1 MPLIYRLRYSDL
13 HRYMRRAM
21 HAGKRGYEICGQL
34 VLQEGHLTFVPVKNS
49 TLDMGSFEMW
59 YSWTIIALSK
69 EARHGTSLVGTYH
82 SHPASPAVPGE
93 SDISGS
99 RSNSLMLILACCD
112 QKAGLWRIRGGA
124 AHRAVLCIYRG

>member
-1 MPLIYRLRYSDL
+1 MPLIYRLHYSDL

-21 HAGKRGYEICGQL
+21 HA
-34 VLQEGHLTFVPVKNS
+34 
-49 TLDMGSFEMW
+49 
-59 YSWTIIALSK
+59 
-69 EARHGTSLVGTYH
+69 
-82 SHPASPAVPGE
+82 HPASPAVPGE